1 MITLFKALLLLI
13 IALIWLYLYRYVS
26 KRKNDDEIDGAG
38 QNARADSVYNLSP
51 VSWIKSTYSVD
62 LLENQ
67 VSDVLLKNI
76 FIVEP
81 VQIMRVIYR
90 QIFDSQYN
98 LYFFV
103 NNDELLNT
111 LKPQPSLNQKNYV
124 VPHLIIGSFD
134 ADGVLLFNKLTRL
147 MNVDRIPFILSAG
160 NTLYLQEQVDV
171 VIIKPFDYA
180 YINTLVKKL
189 IL

>member
-1 MITLFKALLLLI
+1 MITLLKVLLLLI
-13 IALIWLYLYRYVS
+13 MALIWLYLYRYVS
-26 KRKNDDEIDGAG
+26 KRKDDEINGAG

-67 VSDVLLKNI
+67 IVDISLKNI

-81 VQIMRVIYR
+81 VQIMRAIYR
-90 QIFDSQYN
+90 QLFDSQYN

-111 LKPQPSLNQKNYV
+111 LKPQSYLNQKNYA

-134 ADGVLLFNKLTRL
+134 ADGILLFNKLTRL

-160 NTLYLQEQVDV
+160 NTLYLQEQVDA